1 MNHGLGREAR
11 QFYQDVPGNLTIHAT
26 KGEWDEVANQNKS
39 NKLIATLR
47 RMVHRVAPNVE
58 VVIATIAVLASLV
71 TVFVAGARWYRTGK
85 VLPAGRRPRDRAMT
99 TLLFA
104 AIATLLAGLWG
115 LLVLAVGTVVAS
127 AWQHRQRRHLH
138 RIR

>member
-1 MNHGLGREAR
+1 SRLRRRCVLVRARHRSRRDRPSGGGEYVNHGLGREAR

-85 VLPAGRRPRDRAMT
+85 VLPAGR
-99 TLLFA
+99 
-104 AIATLLAGLWG
+104 
-115 LLVLAVGTVVAS
+115 
-127 AWQHRQRRHLH
+127 
-138 RIR
+138 